1 MCKKILDVVKRGLTK
16 RHHWPFCDKPL
27 EYRNKLIDVEAWLF
41 KCCACFGYCSIK
53 KGMVVTSV
61 FLTWFPLSFSP
72 VICPKIAVSCCSMTL
87 MDLKKKNNQ
96 QPKVRLPFRH
106 LEMHHIILSTH
117 PSQAVWLPIDSNYKN
132 LINEKLSRE
141 QNLLSQ
147 NIGRKA
153 GTGSLSVRT
162 TSRWISLTK
171 IRKFYSIF
179 ILLNYQSIQKHKFHV
194 TRKDNLR

>member
-1 MCKKILDVVKRGLTK
+1 MCKKILDIVKRGLTK
-16 RHHWPFCDKPL
+16 RHHWSFCDKPL

-72 VICPKIAVSCCSMTL
+72 VICPKNSSL
-87 MDLKKKNNQ
+87 LLLHDPYGLKKKKNNQ
-96 QPKVRLPFRH
+96 KPKVRLPFKH

-147 NIGRKA
+147 NIGTKA

-162 TSRWISLTK
+162 ISRWISLTK
-171 IRKFYSIF
+171 KV
-179 ILLNYQSIQKHKFHV
+179 LLYFHIAKLPV
-194 TRKDNLR
+194 HTGTQIPCNKEG